1 MTTLAVILNYDLPE
15 ATDVVYEALAPH
27 CGDAVD
33 LRVLDNGSPPGGR
46 SRYTTDETGEN
57 LYFGGGLNWAFARM
71 LAHPEYEHLL
81 FLNNDIVLHGPRF
94 VSTLVAAAR
103 AGDHR
108 DRLAVHPA
116 PRSRPELLAHDAQL
130 GHRSP
135 RRVEWVDF
143 TAPLV
148 HRRVVEAIGQF
159 DDGLL
164 PGYCLTCCAGWSAP
178 TGAGASRVR
187 LRADCPRRELDP
199 PLGPA
204 GPPSPSSRTRKRPR
218 PT

>member
-46 SRYTTDETGEN
+46 SRYTADETGEN

-103 AGDHR
+103 AGDHAIVSPCI
-108 DRLAVHPA
+108 LHPG
-116 PRSRPELLAHDAQL
+116 RAQNFWPTMHNW

-164 PGYCLTCCAGWSAP
+164 PGYGYDLLCGMVCADRGWSLAVCDFVP
-178 TGAGASRVR
+178 IVHAESSTS
-187 LRADCPRRELDP
+187 
-199 PLGPA
+199 GPA